1 MDKIF
6 IRDLKADV
14 IVGYYVRESHAPQP
28 LLLDI
33 EMALPN
39 PAVFKSDRLHDTIN
53 YAAVVARVREELAA
67 THFRLLEALAEHL
80 AQMILREFATPWVK
94 LSIAKLGIVP
104 GVRQL
109 GVVIEREGNTMPL
122 SVSAM

>member
-6 IRDLKADV
+6 IRELRADV
-14 IVGYYVRESHAPQP
+14 VVGYYPREREFAQP

-33 EMALPN
+33 ELEVAN
-39 PAVFKSDRLHDTIN
+39 GAVFQSDRLHDTIN
-53 YAAVVARVREELAA
+53 YAAVVDRVREEMRN

-80 AQMILREFATPWVK
+80 AQMILREFGTPFVK

-104 GVRQL
+104 RVRQL
-109 GVVIEREGNTMPL
+109 GVSIERRVAKTPKIDG
-122 SVSAM
+122 